1 MLEFLE
7 EFAQDAHEVNH
18 VFFFVRNCAGTGAE
32 LLNEENEKVLNVEE
46 MITLL
51 SKQRQE
57 LGLTVR
63 QLSLLAVLFKATV
76 QLLHDNQDQGNFYQR
91 VNDVVV
97 PHISE
102 LITTYRTDVA
112 VYQPL
117 VEIVGYLRFPD
128 YASISSMAQMLLSL
142 FESENSEDFGN
153 TIVKVFTT
161 IHVTELEGDRQLLTK
176 LLHEECAK
184 LAGRWSEHYK
194 EISLDL
200 TSLKENE
207 MSGELVEKCAVVCS
221 ELGQLCTIL
230 CYQNEEELM
239 NEHHIPDTLRV
250 LLLDVPNT
258 RTGEWCAGVSSV
270 DITSVELRYSC
281 HRFEQLLLLH
291 HTLAAHNA
299 ESSTPQFR
307 ADEVVGEGGLRQL

>member
-112 VYQPL
+112 VYQ
-117 VEIVGYLRFPD
+117 
-128 YASISSMAQMLLSL
+128 LSL
-142 FESENSEDFGN
+142 
-153 TIVKVFTT
+153 
-161 IHVTELEGDRQLLTK
+161 IH
-176 LLHEECAK
+176 
-184 LAGRWSEHYK
+184 
-194 EISLDL
+194 I
-200 TSLKENE
+200 
-207 MSGELVEKCAVVCS
+207 
-221 ELGQLCTIL
+221 
-230 CYQNEEELM
+230 
-239 NEHHIPDTLRV
+239 
-250 LLLDVPNT
+250 
-258 RTGEWCAGVSSV
+258 
-270 DITSVELRYSC
+270 
-281 HRFEQLLLLH
+281 
-291 HTLAAHNA
+291 
-299 ESSTPQFR
+299 
-307 ADEVVGEGGLRQL
+307 